1 MNSPT
6 PWPTKPQYAS
16 AVRGSGEV
24 FSDPRLVGC
33 EILAGGTGM
42 PLASTGRNAIVFA
55 ARTRQNRRVAVRC
68 MSREPASG
76 GERYRALT
84 AHRHASPVD
93 HGTPLVEAE
102 WIEHGIRLSGRW
114 WPLVLMPWIEGRLL
128 DEAVADLRDDPASLR
143 HLVGNWRVA
152 MGQLASSRICHG
164 DLQHGNII
172 VGGDLRL
179 VLVDLDAVWVPFAA
193 HLTPGEFGH
202 RNYQHP
208 HRDISH
214 WGPAADAFP
223 ALVILLSLRA
233 VAADPALWKDRPDGE
248 NLLFTHEDLLRPKRT
263 KVWKGLAR
271 SPDPAVRRLAERLA
285 AYCAGPPEAVPPLED
300 VLRACAAGGPP
311 HPAYAT
317 S

>member
-1 MNSPT
+1 MTSPAV
-6 PWPTKPQYAS
+6 WPAKPQYAS
-16 AVRGSGEV
+16 AVRRPGEV
-24 FSDPRLVGC
+24 FADPRLSHC
-33 EILAGGTGM
+33 EILFGATGM

-55 ARTRQNRRVAVRC
+55 ARTRQDERVAIRC

-84 AHRHASPVD
+84 AHRHAQPVE

-102 WIEHGIRLSGRW
+102 WIEHGIRLSGQW
-114 WPLVLMPWIEGRLL
+114 WPLVLMPWIEGKLL
-128 DEAVADLRDDPASLR
+128 DEAVSDLCGDRAALH
-143 HLVGNWRVA
+143 HLIGNWRVA
-152 MGQLASSRICHG
+152 MGQLTSSRICHG

-172 VGGDLRL
+172 VGDDLRV

-193 HLTPGEFGH
+193 HLAPGEFGH

-208 HRDISH
+208 HRDIGH
-214 WGPAADAFP
+214 WGPGADAFP

-233 VAADPALWKDRPDGE
+233 VAADPSLWADRPDGE
-248 NLLFTHEDLLRPKRT
+248 HLLFTRDDLLAPGRT
-263 KVWKGLAR
+263 KIWKGLAR
-271 SPDPAVRRLAERLA
+271 SPDTAVRRLAERLTDL
-285 AYCAGPPEAVPPLED
+285 CAGPPDAAPPLED

-311 HPAYAT
+311 HPAYAA